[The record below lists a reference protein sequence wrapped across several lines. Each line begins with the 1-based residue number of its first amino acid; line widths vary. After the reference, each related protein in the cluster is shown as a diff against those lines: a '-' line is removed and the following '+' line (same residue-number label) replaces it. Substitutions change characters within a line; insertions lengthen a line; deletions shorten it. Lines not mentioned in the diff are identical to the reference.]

1 LQKSSKDGEH
11 NINTLEAERMPY
23 LRLHEARVPGASI
36 QQLELKPKTKM
47 HRHRHHQ
54 RPTQMNSKRKQIMG
68 AKLPPAETNAAQP

>member
-1 LQKSSKDGEH
+1 
-11 NINTLEAERMPY
+11 MPH